1 MENFKTTTFIVPSG
15 AEYEIREQNGEDEGV
30 LSNQADAQ
38 KLMNIT
44 KFLAGIIVHS
54 SVTGGA
60 CSVKQVLEI
69 PLLDR
74 YAILFQS
81 RIFSLGNTLEFEYTC
96 GKLPNDKDDTV
107 LYEQDLHEFLF
118 SDYSKVPTEEELDAK
133 PDAIPYYPQMD
144 GIKDLEFKTTSG
156 KVVRW
161 DYLDGNGEIYLMTLP
176 AGASNRNSTLIAR
189 NLRLLVD
196 GNWEKVSNFSLFSVK
211 DMAEI
216 RKEINAKDP
225 TFLGTTTLTHP
236 TDENK
241 VTQYPIMAAPTFF
254 YLTEA

>member
-74 YAILFQS
+74 YAIIFQS
-81 RIFSLGNTLEFEYTC
+81 RIFSLGNTLEFEYNW
-96 GKLPNDKDDTV
+96 GKLPNGNDDKV
-107 LYEQDLHEFLF
+107 LYEQDLNEFLF
-118 SDYSKVPTEEELDAK
+118 SDYSKVPTEEELYDLAELFK
-133 PDAIPYYPQMD
+133 VFGDSTR
-144 GIKDLEFKTTSG
+144 IKILYVLVESDMSVGDIAQALNMTQSSISHQLRVLKQSRLVRFRREGKNIVYSLADDHVHTIMSQGLEH
-156 KVVRW
+156 
-161 DYLDGNGEIYLMTLP
+161 LE
-176 AGASNRNSTLIAR
+176 
-189 NLRLLVD
+189 
-196 GNWEKVSNFSLFSVK
+196 E
-211 DMAEI
+211 
-216 RKEINAKDP
+216 
-225 TFLGTTTLTHP
+225 
-236 TDENK
+236 
-241 VTQYPIMAAPTFF
+241 
-254 YLTEA
+254 